1 MQILAG
7 KMHRPL
13 ETLVGVRSPWE
24 ALAFRCAVSASFGA
38 ISSPLSSQPA
48 WLGVLRLHPAGSD
61 HRLTWS
67 GMGPA

>member
-38 ISSPLSSQPA
+38 IRSPLSSQPA
-48 WLGVLRLHPAGSD
+48 SLG
-61 HRLTWS
+61 WEC
-67 GMGPA
+67 